1 MGQKLKAAVTCRA
14 TALLPRLQRNTSEGV
29 YLSDNDN
36 EIAASSQ
43 SLRVYTDGHPLDEV
57 HYLESKII
65 LSGMRFTSI
74 KSFWDFAKIVRRAAK
89 QAKVDFDSEAAERL
103 RPQIREVLFLDT
115 KDFLLYNNAFI
126 LRRRTV
132 YEDGFPAGEPEIVF
146 KFRHP
151 DLDTASHCDVRPTIS
166 GDYRIKFKEEW
177 LPEKNVIG
185 GCRSLYSHNV
195 EFRLNPLHY
204 ENLLS
209 SHDVTEIFPPLRPL
223 LTTSRRRLE
232 FVNHTA
238 VEEVLQQTGVLHFGK
253 GFDADSNI
261 AVWRTR
267 GDQRQLVGEF
277 SFQCKFR
284 RREDLSVKAMDRCAE
299 FFRILQHEAQDWI
312 SLGTT
317 KTGAVYRLK
326 GNPPQAHE

>member
-1 MGQKLKAAVTCRA
+1 MDSPTPQP
-14 TALLPRLQRNTSEGV
+14 PRLYS
-29 YLSDNDN
+29 
-36 EIAASSQ
+36 
-43 SLRVYTDGHPLDEV
+43 DGHPLDQV
-57 HYLESKII
+57 HYLEAKVI
-65 LSGMRFTSI
+65 LSGMRFTSRQ
-74 KSFWDFAKIVRRAAK
+74 SFREFGKIVRRAAK
-89 QAKVDFDSEAAERL
+89 LAHVDFDDDAAQEL

-151 DLDTASHCDVRPTIS
+151 DLETASQCDVRPSIP

-177 LPEKNVIG
+177 VPKKNEIG
-185 GCRSLYSHNV
+185 GSRSLFSHNV
-195 EFRLNPLHY
+195 EFKLTPLFY
-204 ENLLS
+204 EDLTS
-209 SHDVTEIFPPLRPL
+209 SEKLTQAFPPLRPL
-223 LTTSRRRLE
+223 LTKSRQRLQL
-232 FVNHTA
+232 VNHTA
-238 VEEVLQQTGVLHFGK
+238 VEEVLQQSGVLDFGK
-253 GFDADSNI
+253 GFAADSNI
-261 AVWRTR
+261 SVWRER

-277 SFQCKFR
+277 SFQCKFQ
-284 RREDLSVKAMDRCAE
+284 RREDLSARALERCGE

>member
-1 MGQKLKAAVTCRA
+1 MSDVDDQTSVPPQQIRA
-14 TALLPRLQRNTSEGV
+14 YS
-29 YLSDNDN
+29 
-36 EIAASSQ
+36 
-43 SLRVYTDGHPLDEV
+43 DGHPLDEV
-57 HYLESKII
+57 HYLQAKII
-65 LSGMRFTSI
+65 LSGLRFTSVE
-74 KSFWDFAKIVRRAAK
+74 SFWDFAKIVRRAAK
-89 QAKVDFDSEAAERL
+89 QSKVDFDSSGMDRV
-103 RPQIREVLFLDT
+103 RPHIREVLFLDT

-132 YEDGFPAGEPEIVF
+132 YQDGFPVGEPEIVF

-151 DLDTASHCDVRPTIS
+151 DLETASECDVRPTIT

-177 LPEKNVIG
+177 VPQKNVIG
-185 GCRSLYSHNV
+185 GCRALYSHNV
-195 EFRLNPLHY
+195 EFKLNPLHY
-204 ENLLS
+204 ENLSS
-209 SHDVTEIFPPLRPL
+209 SHELTEIFPPLRPL
-223 LTTSRRRLE
+223 LNKAPRRRLAL
-232 FVNHTA
+232 VNHTA

-253 GFDADSNI
+253 GFEADSNI
-261 AVWRTR
+261 SVWRTR

-284 RREDLSVKAMDRCAE
+284 RREDLSMKAMARCAD
-299 FFRILQHEAQDWI
+299 FFRLLQHEAQDWI

>member
-1 MGQKLKAAVTCRA
+1 MQPAR
-14 TALLPRLQRNTSEGV
+14 S
-29 YLSDNDN
+29 YS
-36 EIAASSQ
+36 
-43 SLRVYTDGHPLDEV
+43 DGHPFDEV
-57 HYLESKII
+57 HYLEAKII
-65 LSGMRFTSI
+65 LSGMRFTSVQ
-74 KSFWDFAKIVRRAAK
+74 SFREFTKLVRRAAK
-89 QAKVDFDSEAAERL
+89 QAKVDFESEAMEGV

-151 DLDTASHCDVRPTIS
+151 DLETASQCDVRPTIP

-177 LPEKNVIG
+177 VPEKSGIG
-185 GCRSLYSHNV
+185 GSRSLFSHNV
-195 EFRLNPLHY
+195 EFKLNPLHY
-204 ENLLS
+204 ENLSS
-209 SHDVTEIFPPLRPL
+209 SHELTEIFPPLRPL
-223 LTTSRRRLE
+223 LTKTRRRLE

-253 GFDADSNI
+253 GFEAGSNI
-261 AVWRTR
+261 SVWRTR

-284 RREDLSVKAMDRCAE
+284 RREDLSAKAMDRCAE
-299 FFRILQHEAQDWI
+299 FFRILQYEAQDWI

>member
-1 MGQKLKAAVTCRA
+1 MRQPQKA
-14 TALLPRLQRNTSEGV
+14 LPRAN
-29 YLSDNDN
+29 LSTREPPGAVARGRHLADTND
-36 EIAASSQ
+36 IAGSGSSQ
-43 SLRVYTDGHPLDEV
+43 PHSYADGHPLDEV
-57 HYLESKII
+57 HFLEAKII
-65 LSGMRFTSI
+65 LNGMRFTSVQ
-74 KSFWDFAKIVRRAAK
+74 SFWEFAKIVRRAAK
-89 QAKVDFDSEAAERL
+89 QAKVDYNSDAAQAI

-132 YEDGFPAGEPEIVF
+132 YEDGFPAGPPEIVF

-151 DLDTASHCDVRPTIS
+151 DLETAAQCDVRPTIS
-166 GDYRIKFKEEW
+166 GDFRIKFKEEW
-177 LPEKNVIG
+177 VPLKNEFG
-185 GCRSLYSHNV
+185 GRRSLFSHNV
-195 EFRLNPLHY
+195 EFKLNPIYY
-204 ENLLS
+204 EDVS
-209 SHDVTEIFPPLRPL
+209 SSGKLTEIFPPLRPL
-223 LTTSRRRLE
+223 LVKSRQRID

-238 VEEVLQQTGVLHFGK
+238 VEEVLQETGVLNFGK

-261 AVWRTR
+261 SVWRTR
-267 GDQRQLVGEF
+267 GDQHQLVGEF

-284 RREDLSVKAMDRCAE
+284 RREEVSAKALERCSE
-299 FFRILQHEAQDWI
+299 FFSLLQHEGQDWV

>member
-1 MGQKLKAAVTCRA
+1 LADHDETTAAAPQPGRSYA
-14 TALLPRLQRNTSEGV
+14 
-29 YLSDNDN
+29 
-36 EIAASSQ
+36 
-43 SLRVYTDGHPLDEV
+43 DGHPFDEV
-57 HYLESKII
+57 HYLQAKII

-74 KSFWDFAKIVRRAAK
+74 QSFREFTKIVRRAAK
-89 QAKVDFDSEAAERL
+89 QAKVDFESEAMESI

-151 DLDTASHCDVRPTIS
+151 DLETASQCDVRPTIP
-166 GDYRIKFKEEW
+166 GNYRIKFKEEW
-177 LPEKNVIG
+177 VPEKRVIG
-185 GCRSLYSHNV
+185 GSRSLFSHNV
-195 EFRLNPLHY
+195 EFKLNPLHY
-204 ENLLS
+204 ENLSS
-209 SHDVTEIFPPLRPL
+209 SHELTEIFPPLRPL
-223 LTTSRRRLE
+223 LTKSRRRLE

-253 GFDADSNI
+253 GFEAGSNI
-261 AVWRTR
+261 SVWRTR

-284 RREDLSVKAMDRCAE
+284 RREDLSAKALDRCAE

-326 GNPPQAHE
+326 GNPPQSHE